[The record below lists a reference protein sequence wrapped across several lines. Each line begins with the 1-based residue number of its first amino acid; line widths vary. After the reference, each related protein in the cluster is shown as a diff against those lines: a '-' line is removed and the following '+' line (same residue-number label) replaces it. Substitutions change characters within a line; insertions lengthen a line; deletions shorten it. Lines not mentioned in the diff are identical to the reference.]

1 VSTPRSTHDE
11 ALAAGLVSL
20 RAQGLEPSDYAK
32 DLARKV
38 AAGEITPQAM
48 EDALLDRYRKRE
60 VVATKS
66 R

>member
-1 VSTPRSTHDE
+1 MPEPRSTLNE

-20 RAQGLEPSDYAK
+20 RAQDLEPSDYAK

-38 AAGEITPQAM
+38 ADGQMTAQAM
-48 EDALLDRYRKRE
+48 EDALVERHRKRE
-60 VVATKS
+60 VIATKL